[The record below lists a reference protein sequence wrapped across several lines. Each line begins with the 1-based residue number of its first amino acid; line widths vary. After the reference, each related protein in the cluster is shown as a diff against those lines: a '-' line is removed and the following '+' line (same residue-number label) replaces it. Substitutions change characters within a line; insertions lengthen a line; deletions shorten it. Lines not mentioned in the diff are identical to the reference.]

1 MARRGKRPWLRERD
15 RARAAA
21 HEAVLL
27 GMGYERAP
35 RRAAVSSAEGDA
47 SAAPVAAALR
57 LTQAAEEQAALLAEQ
72 AALAALIAQLETSAR
87 LLRARQAHIA
97 TVLAAGR
104 TV

>member
-1 MARRGKRPWLRERD
+1 M
-15 RARAAA
+15 
-21 HEAVLL
+21 L

-47 SAAPVAAALR
+47 SAVAAALR

-72 AALAALIAQLETSAR
+72 AALAALIAQLEASAR
-87 LLRARQAHIA
+87 LLRARQEHIA

-104 TV
+104 MV

>member
-1 MARRGKRPWLRERD
+1 M
-15 RARAAA
+15 
-21 HEAVLL
+21 L

-47 SAAPVAAALR
+47 SAVAAALR

-72 AALAALIAQLETSAR
+72 AALAALIAQLEASAR
-87 LLRARQAHIA
+87 LLRARHAHIA

-104 TV
+104 MV

>member
-1 MARRGKRPWLRERD
+1 M
-15 RARAAA
+15 
-21 HEAVLL
+21 L

-35 RRAAVSSAEGDA
+35 RREAVSSAEGDA
-47 SAAPVAAALR
+47 SANGAKGVNG
-57 LTQAAEEQAALLAEQ
+57 AEGDLCAAALLAEQ

-104 TV
+104 TARYAKA

>member
-1 MARRGKRPWLRERD
+1 M
-15 RARAAA
+15 
-21 HEAVLL
+21 L
-27 GMGYERAP
+27 GMGCERAP

-47 SAAPVAAALR
+47 SAGPVAAALR

-72 AALAALIAQLETSAR
+72 AALAALIAQLEASAR
-87 LLRARQAHIA
+87 LLRARHAHIA

>member
-1 MARRGKRPWLRERD
+1 M
-15 RARAAA
+15 
-21 HEAVLL
+21 L

-47 SAAPVAAALR
+47 SAGPVAAALR

-72 AALAALIAQLETSAR
+72 AALAALIAQLEASAR
-87 LLRARQAHIA
+87 LLRARYAHIA

>member
-47 SAAPVAAALR
+47 SAVAAALR

-72 AALAALIAQLETSAR
+72 AALAALIAQLEASTR
-87 LLRARQAHIA
+87 LLRARHAHIA